1 MSKLELLKNRLIYL
15 TTLYTDEELD
25 EAEHQSLRDAING
38 AWKEVYYQLG
48 RNDKKPL
55 NDDDF
60 LKAHWIMYF
69 QYSRKKADDY
79 IKFLLEEQFTPQR
92 VHNIIVREVAM
103 ELPEEELTDDEID
116 DTDFDNDIDEATDY
130 DENPVDKL
138 QPSEIKKYVN
148 SLKESAVHWF
158 NSHYPN
164 LATGLSVEEINAI
177 DQLKRIGMGFFRP
190 LVMSVFKNEKKSQK
204 RTQLFK
210 DIERYIFL
218 VYRLNQSHSTYR
230 SSVFYNASRGLDRS
244 EITLEDIKV
253 KLNESMEYFFYDDG
267 TFYSEPFYDYLK
279 KKFNRGEGYYGW
291 NGLRYFLY
299 EYELNLLSQSRQ
311 KKVSWEDLR
320 KSDRDKVSVEH
331 VFPQT
336 PTDNWK
342 AMFADMDEEDY
353 PLYSGSI
360 GNLLLLSM
368 SINSSLQNDN
378 FEDKKEPKFDD
389 AGNKIRNGYLDGSHS
404 EIEVAQHDKWTP
416 TEVEE
421 RGLHLLN
428 FMEKRWDIKF
438 ENDEA
443 KKALLF
449 PKKKK
454 ELAEGK

>member
-1 MSKLELLKNRLIYL
+1 M
-15 TTLYTDEELD
+15 
-25 EAEHQSLRDAING
+25 
-38 AWKEVYYQLG
+38 
-48 RNDKKPL
+48 
-55 NDDDF
+55 
-60 LKAHWIMYF
+60 
-69 QYSRKKADDY
+69 
-79 IKFLLEEQFTPQR
+79 
-92 VHNIIVREVAM
+92 
-103 ELPEEELTDDEID
+103 
-116 DTDFDNDIDEATDY
+116 
-130 DENPVDKL
+130 
-138 QPSEIKKYVN
+138 
-148 SLKESAVHWF
+148 
-158 NSHYPN
+158 
-164 LATGLSVEEINAI
+164 
-177 DQLKRIGMGFFRP
+177 
-190 LVMSVFKNEKKSQK
+190 
-204 RTQLFK
+204 
-210 DIERYIFL
+210 
-218 VYRLNQSHSTYR
+218 
-230 SSVFYNASRGLDRS
+230 FYNASRGLDRS